1 MTVDYL
7 STLNVGSGLNT
18 TEIIDALVDAERAP
32 AESQITKKREQRT
45 VEISGLGQ
53 VKQGFEA
60 LNSGLVPATGLT
72 GLVAS
77 RTGTALDIEIDD
89 MAKASAFSHSVL
101 VDSVAA
107 GQTLVFDGF
116 SGETASVGTGSLTLA
131 FGKWESDGSFSANSE
146 RSDVTVNIASGNG
159 TLAGLR
165 DAINAADAD
174 VTASILKTSAS
185 SYALVLKSREGAD
198 HAMRITASEDA
209 GAAGLA
215 DFAYTAVDTD
225 VQTIAA
231 SDASLRLDG
240 TTITRDSNTITD
252 LLDGMKLTLNSTS
265 STASLVTSRYD
276 TPTATAAMQL
286 VIDGLNGMNEML
298 NSMAKRATDG
308 GEDGPLVGDPLVR
321 SLQRQLRG
329 FTTTALPGFQ
339 DDPVHLADFGVKTKR
354 DGTITLDTEVFRKT
368 FEANPDSFA
377 AITNSRITTSSG
389 LVAASVVGGPPAA
402 GVYEFDLA
410 ADGSATLDDDA
421 MTKSGSDYSIA
432 TGDAAGLKLSITG
445 NGADARVYVGT
456 SLVEK
461 VSSFASDVLAL
472 NSDLDLKISRYNAD
486 LSSYETELSDLDIRI
501 ERIRARYVA
510 RFAAMESAVT
520 SLKETGKSLD
530 NMMDAWRASLQS

>member
-298 NSMAKRATDG
+298 GSMSKRGVG
-308 GEDGPLVGDPLVR
+308 GEEDGPLAGDPLVR
-321 SLQRQLRG
+321 SLQRQLRNY
-329 FTTTALPGFQ
+329 TTTSLAGFQ
-339 DDPVHLADFGVKTKR
+339 DDPVYLADFGVKTER
-354 DGTITLDTEVFRKT
+354 DGTITLDRDVFRRT

-377 AITNSRITTSSG
+377 AVTNSRITSSSG
-389 LVAASVVGGPPAA
+389 LVSAA
-402 GVYEFDLA
+402 GLGPQPTVGVDTVDLA
-410 ADGSATLDDDA
+410 TDGSATINGDA
-421 MTKSGSDYSIA
+421 MTRDGSDYSIA
-432 TGDAAGLKLSITG
+432 TVMRPD
-445 NGADARVYVGT
+445 
-456 SLVEK
+456 
-461 VSSFASDVLAL
+461 
-472 NSDLDLKISRYNAD
+472 
-486 LSSYETELSDLDIRI
+486 
-501 ERIRARYVA
+501 
-510 RFAAMESAVT
+510 
-520 SLKETGKSLD
+520 
-530 NMMDAWRASLQS
+530 

>member
-165 DAINAADAD
+165 DAINAADAN

-198 HAMRITASEDA
+198 HAMRVTASEDA

-354 DGTITLDTEVFRKT
+354 DGTITLDSEVFRKI

-445 NGADARVYVGT
+445 NGADAKIYVGT
-456 SLVEK
+456 SLIEK

>member
-198 HAMRITASEDA
+198 HAMRVTASEDA

-445 NGADARVYVGT
+445 NGADAKIYVGT
-456 SLVEK
+456 SLIEK

>member
-32 AESQITKKREQRT
+32 AESQITKKRDQRT

-445 NGADARVYVGT
+445 NGADAKIYVGT
-456 SLVEK
+456 SLIEK

>member
-165 DAINAADAD
+165 DAINAADAN

-445 NGADARVYVGT
+445 NGADAKIYVGT
-456 SLVEK
+456 SLIEK

>member
-18 TEIIDALVDAERAP
+18 TEIIDALVNAERAP

-60 LNSGLVPATGLT
+60 LNNGLVPATGLT

-77 RTGTALDIEIDD
+77 STGTALDIEIDD

-107 GQTLVFDGF
+107 GQTLVFDGYA
-116 SGETASVGTGSLTLA
+116 GETASVGTGSLTLS
-131 FGKWESDGSFSANSE
+131 FGKWESNGSFSANSD
-146 RSDVTVNIASGNG
+146 RSDVTVNIASGDG

-174 VTASILKTSAS
+174 VTASILKTSTS
-185 SYALVLKSREGAD
+185 SYALVLKSRDGAD
-198 HAMRITASEDA
+198 HAMRITATEDA

-215 DFAYTAVDTD
+215 DFAYTAVDAS

-252 LLDGMKLTLNSTS
+252 LLDGMKLTLKSTS
-265 STASLVTSRYD
+265 STASLVSARYD
-276 TPTATAAMQL
+276 TATATAAMQL
-286 VIDGLNGMNEML
+286 VVDGLNGMNEML
-298 NSMAKRATDG
+298 GSMSKRGVG
-308 GEDGPLVGDPLVR
+308 GEEDGPLAGDPLVR
-321 SLQRQLRG
+321 SLQRQLRNY
-329 FTTTALPGFQ
+329 TTTSLTGFQ
-339 DDPVHLADFGVKTKR
+339 DDPVYLADFGVKTER
-354 DGTITLDTEVFRKT
+354 DGTITLDQDVFRRT

-377 AITNSRITTSSG
+377 AVTNSRITSSSG
-389 LVAASVVGGPPAA
+389 LVSAAVLGTQPAD
-402 GVYEFDLA
+402 GVYTFDLA
-410 ADGSATLDDDA
+410 ADGSATINGDA
-421 MTKSGSDYSIA
+421 MTRDGSDYSIA

-445 NGADARVYVGT
+445 NGADAKIYVGT
-456 SLVEK
+456 SLIEK
-461 VSSFASDVLAL
+461 ISSFATDVLAL
-472 NSDLDLKISRYNAD
+472 NSDLSLKITRYNED
-486 LSSYETELSDLDIRI
+486 LSDYESELTNLDTRI
-501 ERIRARYVA
+501 ESIRARYVA
-510 RFAAMESAVT
+510 RFSAMESAVT

-530 NMMDAWRASLQS
+530 NMMDAWRASLQG

>member
-18 TEIIDALVDAERAP
+18 TEIIDALVNAERTP

-60 LNSGLVPATGLT
+60 LNTGLVPATGLT

-131 FGKWESDGSFSANSE
+131 FGKWESDGSFSANSD
-146 RSDVTVNIASGNG
+146 RSDVTVDIASGDG

-165 DAINAADAD
+165 DAINGADAD
-174 VTASILKTSAS
+174 VTASILKTSDS

-198 HAMRITASEDA
+198 HAMRITASEDT

-240 TTITRDSNTITD
+240 TTITRDSNIITD
-252 LLDGMKLTLNSTS
+252 LLDGVKLTLNSTS
-265 STASLVTSRYD
+265 STASLVSARYD
-276 TPTATAAMQL
+276 TATATAAMQL
-286 VIDGLNGMNEML
+286 VVDGLNGMNEML
-298 NSMAKRATDG
+298 NSMAKRGVG
-308 GEDGPLVGDPLVR
+308 GEDDGPLAGDPLVR
-321 SLQRQLRG
+321 SLQRQLRNY
-329 FTTTALPGFQ
+329 TTTSLTGFQ
-339 DDPVHLADFGVKTKR
+339 NDPIYLADFGVKTER
-354 DGTITLDTEVFRKT
+354 DGTITLDQDVFRKA

-377 AITNSRITTSSG
+377 AVTNSRITSSSG
-389 LVAASVVGGPPAA
+389 LVSASVLGTQPAD
-402 GVYEFDLA
+402 GVYTFDLA
-410 ADGSATLDDDA
+410 DDGSATLDDDA
-421 MTKSGSDYSIA
+421 MTKNGSDYSIA
-432 TGDAAGLKLSITG
+432 TGDAAGLRLSITG
-445 NGADARVYVGT
+445 NGADAKIYVGT
-456 SLVEK
+456 SLIK
-461 VSSFASDVLAL
+461 KISDFATDVLAL
-472 NSDLDLKISRYNAD
+472 NSDLSQKITRYNDD
-486 LSSYETELSDLDIRI
+486 LSDYETELTNLDTRI
-501 ERIRARYVA
+501 ESIRARYVA
-510 RFAAMESAVT
+510 RFMAMESAVA

-530 NMMDAWRASLQS
+530 NMMDAWRASLQG

>member
-165 DAINAADAD
+165 DAINAADAN

-198 HAMRITASEDA
+198 HAMRVTASEDA

-445 NGADARVYVGT
+445 NGADAKIYVGT
-456 SLVEK
+456 SLIEK

>member
-89 MAKASAFSHSVL
+89 MAKAAAFSHSVL

-339 DDPVHLADFGVKTKR
+339 DDPVHLADFGVKTER

-445 NGADARVYVGT
+445 NGADAKIYVGT
-456 SLVEK
+456 SLIEK

>member
-18 TEIIDALVDAERAP
+18 TEIIDALVNAERTP

-60 LNSGLVPATGLT
+60 LNTGLVPATGLT

-131 FGKWESDGSFSANSE
+131 FGKWESDGSFSANSD
-146 RSDVTVNIASGNG
+146 RSDITVDIASGDG

-165 DAINAADAD
+165 DAINGADAD
-174 VTASILKTSAS
+174 VTASILKTSDS

-240 TTITRDSNTITD
+240 TTITRDSNIITD
-252 LLDGMKLTLNSTS
+252 LLDGVKLTLNSTS
-265 STASLVTSRYD
+265 STASLVSARYD
-276 TPTATAAMQL
+276 TATATAAMQL
-286 VIDGLNGMNEML
+286 VVDGLNGMNGML
-298 NSMAKRATDG
+298 NSMAKRGVG
-308 GEDGPLVGDPLVR
+308 GEDDGPLAGDPLVR
-321 SLQRQLRG
+321 SLQRQLRNY
-329 FTTTALPGFQ
+329 TTTSLTGFQ
-339 DDPVHLADFGVKTKR
+339 DDPIYLADFGVKTER
-354 DGTITLDTEVFRKT
+354 DGTITLDQDVFRKA

-377 AITNSRITTSSG
+377 AVTNSRITSSSG
-389 LVAASVVGGPPAA
+389 LVSASVLGTQPAD
-402 GVYEFDLA
+402 GVYTLDLA
-410 ADGSATLDDDA
+410 DDGSATLDDDA
-421 MTKSGSDYSIA
+421 MTKNGSDYSIA

-445 NGADARVYVGT
+445 NGADAKIYVGT
-456 SLVEK
+456 SLIEK
-461 VSSFASDVLAL
+461 ISDFATDVLAL
-472 NSDLDLKISRYNAD
+472 NSDLSQKITRYNDD
-486 LSSYETELSDLDIRI
+486 LSDYETELTNLDTRI
-501 ERIRARYVA
+501 ESIRARYVA
-510 RFAAMESAVT
+510 RFMAMESAVA

-530 NMMDAWRASLQS
+530 NMMDAWRASLQG

>member
-215 DFAYTAVDTD
+215 DFAYTAVDTN

-252 LLDGMKLTLNSTS
+252 LLDGMKLTLKSTS
-265 STASLVTSRYD
+265 STASLVSRYD

-298 NSMAKRATDG
+298 GSMSKRGVG
-308 GEDGPLVGDPLVR
+308 GEEDGPLAGDPLVR
-321 SLQRQLRG
+321 SLQRQLRNY
-329 FTTTALPGFQ
+329 TTTSLTGFQ
-339 DDPVHLADFGVKTKR
+339 DDPVYLADFGVKTER
-354 DGTITLDTEVFRKT
+354 DGTITLDQDVFRRT

-377 AITNSRITTSSG
+377 AVTNSRITSSSG
-389 LVAASVVGGPPAA
+389 LVSAAVLGTQPTD
-402 GVYEFDLA
+402 GVYTFDLA
-410 ADGSATLDDDA
+410 TDGSATINGDA
-421 MTKSGSDYSIA
+421 MTRDGSDYSIA

-445 NGADARVYVGT
+445 NGADAKIYVGT
-456 SLVEK
+456 SLIEK
-461 VSSFASDVLAL
+461 ISSFATDVLAL
-472 NSDLDLKISRYNAD
+472 NSDLSLKITRYNED
-486 LSSYETELSDLDIRI
+486 LSDYESELTNLDTRI
-501 ERIRARYVA
+501 ESIRARYVA
-510 RFAAMESAVT
+510 QFSAMESAVT

-530 NMMDAWRASLQS
+530 NMMDAWRASLQG